1 MSEWKEN
8 TNGGSHLTQDKR
20 KDKIKD
26 EICTINN
33 KFIST
38 WYDNLKFNF
47 AFISKE
53 RIVSVEFEIVLTR
66 NESIWKSIIA
76 KGAMNSMVGI
86 YVVKY
91 DSMSWKE

>member
-1 MSEWKEN
+1 M
-8 TNGGSHLTQDKR
+8 
-20 KDKIKD
+20 
-26 EICTINN
+26 NN

-47 AFISKE
+47 VFISKE
-53 RIVSVEFEIVLTR
+53 RIVSVEFGIVLTR

-76 KGAMNSMVGI
+76 KGVVNSMVGI
-86 YVVKY
+86 YVVEY